1 MYFNLAQ
8 LNLTKSKG
16 GFMNNFEKLKLDNQL
31 CFPLYALSREIIKLY
46 KPLLSK
52 HNLTYTQYVAM
63 LVLWEEEKIDFK
75 SLGKRLH
82 LDSGT
87 LTPVLKKL
95 VSMDY
100 VNKYRSPH
108 DDRQVIVE
116 VTQKGL
122 LLKEQ
127 IVDVPDQLLG
137 DYKGDIEDLIMLK
150 KYLDKV
156 LCSMNED

>member
-1 MYFNLAQ
+1 M
-8 LNLTKSKG
+8 
-16 GFMNNFEKLKLDNQL
+16 
-31 CFPLYALSREIIKLY
+31 
-46 KPLLSK
+46 SK

>member
-1 MYFNLAQ
+1 
-8 LNLTKSKG
+8 
-16 GFMNNFEKLKLDNQL
+16 MNNFEKLKLDNQL